1 MKKHIKSKKHRGGWF
16 KKGITIKGIP
26 FEKKYPG
33 MFDGRTCYRIGA
45 INWCTRKKK

>member
-26 FEKKYPG
+26 FLKSTLVCSMVELV
-33 MFDGRTCYRIGA
+33 IE
-45 INWCTRKKK
+45 